1 MKIIFIGAGKFGA
14 QILEKLVQSKF
25 KPDFLICPP
34 DKLAGRKQILTP
46 CDTKLVAQK
55 YNLEVAEVNSL
66 KNKADLFAKIKPD
79 LIVVADT
86 NFILPKEIL
95 KIPQNG
101 CLNIHPSLLPKYRG
115 SSPLQATIL
124 AGDKETGVTVILM
137 DEKIDHGD
145 IVQSIKYKIGNLDP
159 TYEKLRNN
167 LAELGSELLIK
178 ILPNWL
184 QGKISPEE
192 QKHNEATYTKKLT
205 KQDGQIDWSKS
216 AIEIERQVRAL
227 NPWPGTYAFFEH
239 KGIKK
244 RLKILSA
251 SVFKANEAKLKN
263 KKNGDIIRLDKRM
276 IIACKEDSLILK
288 QVQPEGKKNML
299 GEAFLNGYREINKLN

>member
-1 MKIIFIGAGKFGA
+1 MKIVFIGTGKFGA
-14 QILEKLVQSKF
+14 IILDKLVQSKF
-25 KPDFLICPP
+25 KPDFLICPH
-34 DKLAGRKQILTP
+34 DKPVGRKQILTACP
-46 CDTKLVAQK
+46 TKKIAKK
-55 YNLEVAEVNSL
+55 YNVEIAEINTL
-66 KNKADLFAKIKPD
+66 KGKEGFFKELAPD
-79 LIVVADT
+79 LIIVADT
-86 NFILPKEIL
+86 NFILPQEIL
-95 KIPQNG
+95 EISKNG

-167 LAELGSELLIK
+167 LAELGAELLIN

-244 RLKILSA
+244 RLKILSS
-251 SVFKANEAKLKN
+251 SVFKVNEAKLKN

-276 IIACKEDSLILK
+276 IIACKENSLILK
-288 QVQPEGKKNML
+288 RVQPEGKKNMS